1 MSRVSRRSL
10 LSQHS
15 LHFLRS
21 RRSQRSR
28 LGQRILLLRLT
39 DDEGICTILY
49 SLANISWETAI
60 YRQKT
65 LVSCETAPVWFERTF
80 D

>member
-1 MSRVSRRSL
+1 MELGQGMSLVSRRSL
-10 LSQHS
+10 RFQRS

-49 SLANISWETAI
+49 SQANIS
-60 YRQKT
+60 
-65 LVSCETAPVWFERTF
+65 
-80 D
+80 